1 MKEKFTSI
9 EEVGDKVKTFV
20 RLESVVQ
27 LDDKWMRDLLHNISL
42 NLNLVR
48 LIRSNDKV
56 LLERLHSIYFP
67 VCLFLGKVYFTK

>member
-42 NLNLVR
+42 NLDLVR

-56 LLERLHSIYFP
+56 LLERLNCINFP
-67 VCLFLGKVYFTK
+67 V